1 MLTGIRFMNSK
12 KYLIEPTCVAIV
24 ENIEFGIGCRRVI
37 PEDEVVDVGV
47 VDGHLSVYVDRRLV
61 HSQTRVLRQCMPVG
75 GTCTEKITR

>member
-1 MLTGIRFMNSK
+1 MNSK

-24 ENIEFGIGCRRVI
+24 KNIEFSIGCRRVI

-61 HSQTRVLRQCMPVG
+61 HSQTRVLRQCMPVR
-75 GTCTEKITR
+75 GTCTEKNTR